1 MNEDECLKEL
11 KDLQA
16 KGNFNTIRTCFNID
30 GISPE
35 LWVNMPFRLNQG
47 DSLFISEFFNENYIE
62 KIGRSVYE
70 EISENSVWFD
80 VSSMVIGND
89 ENGIYFTVW
98 LEECA

>member
-11 KDLQA
+11 KYLQS
-16 KGNFNTIRTCFNID
+16 KGNFNTIRTCFTID
-30 GISPE
+30 GIDYK

-70 EISENSVWFD
+70 EISDLPFD
-80 VSSMVIGND
+80 VYLMIIQND
-89 ENGIYFTVW
+89 ENGIYFNIY
-98 LEECA
+98 LEECE

>member
-11 KDLQA
+11 KDLQS

-30 GISPE
+30 NISPE

-47 DSLFISEFFNENYIE
+47 DSLFIPEFFNENYIE

-70 EISENSVWFD
+70 EISDLTFD
-80 VSSMVIGND
+80 VYSMVIQND
-89 ENGIYFTVW
+89 ENGIYFTVY
-98 LEECA
+98 LEECE